1 MPSARVI
8 LIFVTVSSFLLQPV
22 SGEKRKLYLR
32 GQLGYMLGLDDVSPH
47 ARLGGA
53 TITGPAGSHVRG
65 GVEVLHADMYGNYQ
79 IYKTQALL
87 VTPVIEYEFSPH
99 RRISPY
105 LVVGVGFTLY
115 RARLP
120 NPRHHFDPTLPE
132 FEWDH
137 QGNINFTGGL
147 GVRLFLGKSFFVA
160 PEVRIGL
167 VPMFRSTVGV
177 DYVF

>member
-8 LIFVTVSSFLLQPV
+8 LLVATVSSLFLQPV
-22 SGEKRKLYLR
+22 AGEKRKLYLR

-47 ARLGGA
+47 AWLGGA
-53 TITGPAGSHVRG
+53 TITGPAGSQVRG
-65 GVEVLHADMYGNYQ
+65 GVEFLHANMYGKYQ
-79 IYKTQALL
+79 NYKTQALL
-87 VTPVIEYEFSPH
+87 VNPVIEYEFSPH

-115 RARLP
+115 RALIP
-120 NPRHHFDPTLPE
+120 NPEHHFDPTLPE
-132 FEWDH
+132 LKWDY
-137 QGNINFTGGL
+137 QRNINFTGGL
-147 GVRLFLGKSFFVA
+147 GLRLFLGKSFFVA

-177 DYVF
+177 GYAF

>member
-8 LIFVTVSSFLLQPV
+8 LLVVAVSLLFLQPV

-47 ARLGGA
+47 AWLGSA

-65 GVEVLHADMYGNYQ
+65 GVEVLHANMYGKYQ

-87 VTPVIEYEFSPH
+87 VTPVIEYEFLPH

-105 LVVGVGFTLY
+105 LVVGVGYTLY

-132 FEWDH
+132 FKWDH
-137 QGNINFTGGL
+137 LRKYQLYWGAG
-147 GVRLFLGKSFFVA
+147 RPS
-160 PEVRIGL
+160 
-167 VPMFRSTVGV
+167 VPG
-177 DYVF
+177 